1 MKIAFLKI
9 LEDQKNWNRY
19 GNHQETTNY
28 GNNNNFNNYNQNNN
42 QNIRDNNRIKNI
54 TEINI
59 NGNGDGNNFN
69 YQQNQN
75 NVFMENNNDIKQNY
89 VFSNNMNNNINNN
102 NLIFMNNN
110 INNINNNYMNNN
122 INNNCMNNN
131 INNNCMNNNINN
143 NFMNFNINNINN
155 NCMNNNINNNCMNNN
170 INNNA
175 VKIKKNFVDKYHQN
189 ENYDSGISGGVQK
202 NNSYMFKNSSISDF
216 EKLGDL
222 GSGSFGVVEKMR
234 FKKDGNTYA
243 VKEISYQNY
252 TDRKQKQ
259 LKREIELPPQ
269 FLHDNIV
276 KFYGSF
282 NENNKIYL
290 VSEFI
295 DGLNLEEYIINQK
308 GQLDENTILL
318 ITKHMASGL
327 QYLHNLNLMHRDIKP
342 DNILLILENSKI
354 INVKISD
361 FGEAALYKKDK
372 NYNFLE
378 NEFLFSEMTQA
389 GRIDYAAPEIKKG
402 QKNYTLSV
410 DIYSFGLV
418 LTQMMFPCK
427 TKEIIKNGKTV
438 VKLVTVKAREDD
450 FNRNLYSNEL
460 IKLVLNMIDDES
472 TKRPSAKQIYDEI
485 ENMINLR
492 KHKNSIENVSISSL
506 NCVCHILYNIQEIK
520 AYIYERL
527 NSKNIINKDKV
538 FVAYNLRDLF
548 IKLHKAKKKSENY
561 KTFYDKDLKDFR
573 TNISQKINL
582 FNIYKEV
589 NPVEIIN
596 EFFETFLYE
605 LKVVDGDKWK
615 NNLFINILNKSNE
628 INSFPR
634 RNYSNLYKIIN
645 NFINNYRNIF
655 VDIFYFLELIN
666 LYECSHCKKIDFD
679 PQVRFYLSFKI
690 NTKELNISQ
699 LFSEYIKSPHNI
711 IMTCQHCQKPNLTK
725 DIIVQNKM
733 LCLPK
738 ILIIQLENAEPGQ
751 TIDEEII
758 NINQYVITD
767 LRPNSYKLFAVISK
781 TIKKGDNFYI
791 AYIKKDDNWIS
802 INDEGYKKCSY
813 EDVNREKP
821 IIVIYKGY

>member
-1 MKIAFLKI
+1 MEKALLNI
-9 LEDQKNWNRY
+9 LNDQNIGNKY
-19 GNHQETTNY
+19 GNQYNNIHYNVNNDNI
-28 GNNNNFNNYNQNNN
+28 NNNMYNDNINNN
-42 QNIRDNNRIKNI
+42 M
-54 TEINI
+54 
-59 NGNGDGNNFN
+59 
-69 YQQNQN
+69 Y
-75 NVFMENNNDIKQNY
+75 
-89 VFSNNMNNNINNN
+89 NNINNN
-102 NLIFMNNN
+102 NMYNDNINNN
-110 INNINNNYMNNN
+110 MYNDNINNNMYNNINNNNMYNDINNNNMYNN
-122 INNNCMNNN
+122 INNNNMYNN
-131 INNNCMNNNINN
+131 INNNNMYNNINN
-143 NFMNFNINNINN
+143 NNMYNNINN
-155 NCMNNNINNNCMNNN
+155 NNMYNNINNNNMYNDNLFS
-170 INNNA
+170 NA
-175 VKIKKNFVDKYHQN
+175 VKIKKNFVNKYHQKD
-189 ENYDSGISGGVQK
+189 NYDSDISGGAHK

-222 GSGSFGVVEKMR
+222 GSGFFGDVAKMR

-243 VKEISYQNY
+243 VKEISYQDY
-252 TDRKQKQ
+252 GDYKHKQ

-269 FLHDNIV
+269 LLHDNIV

-327 QYLHNLNLMHRDIKP
+327 QYLHNLNVMHRDIKP
-342 DNILLILENSKI
+342 DNILLILENNKI
-354 INVKISD
+354 INAKISD

-389 GRIDYAAPEIKKG
+389 GRKDYAAPEIKKG
-402 QKNYTLSV
+402 RKNYTLSV

-418 LTQMMFPCK
+418 LIQMMFPCK
-427 TKEIIKNGKTV
+427 TKETIKNGKKV
-438 VKLVTVKAREDD
+438 DKLVTIVKIQEND

-460 IKLVLNMIDDES
+460 IKLVLKMIDDES
-472 TKRPSAKQIYDEI
+472 TKRPSAEQIYNEV

-492 KHKNSIENVSISSL
+492 KHQINKNNIENVCISSL
-506 NCVCHILYNIQEIK
+506 NCVCHILYNVQEIK
-520 AYIYERL
+520 AYIYEGL
-527 NSKNIINKDKV
+527 NSKNMINKDISKV
-538 FVAYNLRDLF
+538 FVAYNLRELF
-548 IKLHKAKKKSENY
+548 KELHKAKKNSADY
-561 KTFYDKDLKDFR
+561 KTFYDKHLKNFR
-573 TNISQKINL
+573 ANISKKINL

-589 NPVEIIN
+589 NPIEIIN

-605 LKVVDGDKWK
+605 LMVVDDGKWK
-615 NNLFINILNKSNE
+615 NNLFINILNNSNE

-634 RNYSNLYKIIN
+634 RNYSNLYKIID
-645 NFINNYRNIF
+645 NFIKNYRNTF

-666 LYECSHCKKIDFD
+666 LYECSHCKKIDCD

-711 IMTCQHCQKPNLTK
+711 IMTCKHCKSPNLTK
-725 DIIVQNKM
+725 DIIVNNKM

-758 NINQYVITD
+758 NINQYVVTD
-767 LRPNSYKLFAVISK
+767 LRPNSYKLFAVISE
-781 TIKKGDNFYI
+781 TIKKGDSLYI
-791 AYIKKDDNWIS
+791 AYIKKENNWIS
-802 INDEGYKKCSY
+802 INDEGYKECTY